1 MVSQLGI
8 NEGASSSARKQ
19 LRTFG
24 NMHKE
29 SYLNFGLKSQAEECK
44 HLKEHVPN
52 TSAKIPLISK
62 DHDSQRGKEKGF

>member
-1 MVSQLGI
+1 
-8 NEGASSSARKQ
+8 
-19 LRTFG
+19 
-24 NMHKE
+24 MHKE

-62 DHDSQRGKEKGF
+62 DHDSQRGKKGF